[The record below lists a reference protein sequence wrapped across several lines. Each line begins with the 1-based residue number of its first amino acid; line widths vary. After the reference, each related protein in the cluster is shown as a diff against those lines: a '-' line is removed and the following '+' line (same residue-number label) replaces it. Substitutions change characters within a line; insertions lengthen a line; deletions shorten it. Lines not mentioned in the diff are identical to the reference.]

1 MEFKTQVDKSGRII
15 LPARLRNS
23 LGIQAG
29 DEIVLRLEN
38 GEILL
43 IPFHQAVKKAQEAVR
58 QYVPAGT
65 SLVDALI
72 QARREEAANE

>member
-1 MEFKTQVDKSGRII
+1 MEFKSQVDKSGRIV

-23 LGIQAG
+23 AGIQAG
-29 DEIVLRLEN
+29 DVIVLRLEN

-43 IPFHQAVKKAQEAVR
+43 IPFRQAVKKAQETVR

-72 QARREEAANE
+72 QARREEAARE

>member
-1 MEFKTQVDKSGRII
+1 MEFKTQVDKNGRII
-15 LPARLRNS
+15 LPAKMRNS

-43 IPFHQAVKKAQEAVR
+43 LPYRQAIKKAQKAVR
-58 QYVPAGT
+58 KYIPPGT

-72 QARREEAANE
+72 QARREEAAHE